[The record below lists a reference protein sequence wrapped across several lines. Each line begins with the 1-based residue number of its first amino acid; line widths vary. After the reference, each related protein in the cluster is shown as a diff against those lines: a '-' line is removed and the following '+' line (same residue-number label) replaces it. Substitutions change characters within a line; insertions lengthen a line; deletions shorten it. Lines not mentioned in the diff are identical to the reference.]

1 MYFFSRYILF
11 AEFVQCIVI
20 KIDHCV
26 DLNDQQ
32 SAAIDINTFSGR
44 VRWKTCTI
52 AACLNHNETGHANYM
67 TAMSYFKVT
76 CVK

>member
-26 DLNDQQ
+26 DLSAQQ
-32 SAAIDINTFSGR
+32 SAAIGINTFSGR
-44 VRWKTCTI
+44 VRWKTFTI
-52 AACLNHNETGHANYM
+52 AACLNHNETGHVNDM